1 MCRLGNL
8 LSRQGSSLPD
18 GALMLAVR
26 LLRSVSE
33 IFNDTS
39 VAVPTLSW
47 DVLIVSSPTGE
58 RRTEKNKE
66 NEGEKMKTK
75 SCI

>member
-1 MCRLGNL
+1 
-8 LSRQGSSLPD
+8 
-18 GALMLAVR
+18 MLAVR

-58 RRTEKNKE
+58 RRTGENK
-66 NEGEKMKTK
+66 NEGEKMKSK
-75 SCI
+75 